1 MCGPVK
7 GNLRDQLP
15 LFSLLIHT
23 HITVVSECPSFL
35 LTTDPAIPRKE
46 NTLKGNGELNAIL

>member
-23 HITVVSECPSFL
+23 HTTVVSEYSSFL
-35 LTTDPAIPRKE
+35 LTTDSAIPRKE